1 MASIKDQEQRDRKA
15 AELDLQN
22 TKREIDRGK
31 YTAAEKKRLKLEADE
46 TYALAVEKINQ
57 DSADKEKALQKEL
70 ADALVNTDAEKFA
83 QQQQQTTDN
92 YNKLIEKAKGNAD
105 MIAKLEAQ
113 KLELLKEQEDA
124 FAKTQDQKKKD
135 EIAKAEAD
143 AKEAYNK
150 RIEGITKTYD
160 KEAALLQQKGLSE
173 REIRRQLAELEIKE
187 LEEKLAATEKSN
199 EEYYKLELELFN
211 KRKELRETDFQDQ
224 LDKINQGLKLATEAQ
239 GAIQAVGDAYFA
251 NKLAKA
257 EKGSKEEE
265 AILKKQ
271 FEFNKKLQLSLA
283 IIDGFK
289 AITSSLAQSPVA
301 IGPVPNPAGIAS
313 LAFAIITS
321 AANVAKIASSKFE
334 PSGGGGAGAGGA
346 GGAGNSTAPSRYAEG
361 GLLGGPSHD
370 LGGIKTALGEL
381 EGGEFVVNRRST
393 ANFMPLLQSIN
404 AQGNTPG
411 PQVNNNMQQPIV
423 KTYVVASDMTSQ
435 QEADNKLSQL
445 ARLD

>member
-1 MASIKDQEQRDRKA
+1 
-15 AELDLQN
+15 
-22 TKREIDRGK
+22 
-31 YTAAEKKRLKLEADE
+31 
-46 TYALAVEKINQ
+46 
-57 DSADKEKALQKEL
+57 
-70 ADALVNTDAEKFA
+70 
-83 QQQQQTTDN
+83 
-92 YNKLIEKAKGNAD
+92 
-105 MIAKLEAQ
+105 
-113 KLELLKEQEDA
+113 
-124 FAKTQDQKKKD
+124 
-135 EIAKAEAD
+135 
-143 AKEAYNK
+143 
-150 RIEGITKTYD
+150 
-160 KEAALLQQKGLSE
+160 
-173 REIRRQLAELEIKE
+173 
-187 LEEKLAATEKSN
+187 
-199 EEYYKLELELFN
+199 LELELFN

-334 PSGGGGAGAGGA
+334 PSGGGGAASGA